1 MKKILIGILLSTGF
15 VFFAV
20 AISVFLQKNPSEDD
34 KESALG
40 CLIIAAPPTAIG
52 GWLIWDLR
60 RQKRRSQQNTT
71 QELETIF
78 LEHLKE
84 NQGNIT
90 VISFAIA
97 SKLPLEESK
106 KYLDIKSN
114 QLNSTFHINE
124 DGGTAYHFHL

>member
-60 RQKRRSQQNTT
+60 RTRNDFPRASQR
-71 QELETIF
+71 
-78 LEHLKE
+78 
-84 NQGNIT
+84 
-90 VISFAIA
+90 
-97 SKLPLEESK
+97 
-106 KYLDIKSN
+106 KSR
-114 QLNSTFHINE
+114 E
-124 DGGTAYHFHL
+124 YYCD